1 MTLRFIQPLPELR
14 PYISKLWLCEHTG
27 ELAQHGTL
35 IVPNAR
41 PKIILPYKNGL
52 TTTGNGKT
60 ATCSESEICFIGIRD
75 VPVTLGSPEG
85 DSGSIGI
92 ELTTAGAYKFLR
104 TSMAEL
110 ANDLFSFSDLFGKS
124 GKELT
129 GRVGEAEDPLRKA
142 AIIQDFLLNALRTAN
157 RSNGIVDYTVD
168 LVLTTSGLAEIALLE
183 KKTGY
188 SRRYLG
194 MLFNDHLGISPKT
207 YSTIVRFQAFYKSLP
222 IAASTPDPLGL
233 YYDQSHF
240 IREFRRYTG
249 LTPTQYA
256 GFHNGFGRQF

>member
-1 MTLRFIQPLPELR
+1 MKLQFIQPLPELC

-27 ELAQHGTL
+27 GLARHGTL
-35 IVPNAR
+35 IAPNAK
-41 PKIILPYKNGL
+41 PKIILPYKNAL
-52 TTTGNGKT
+52 TTSGNGKIT
-60 ATCSESEICFIGIRD
+60 LCRESDICFIGIRD

-104 TSMAEL
+104 TSMAGL

-124 GKELT
+124 GSELT
-129 GRVGEAEDPLRKA
+129 ERVGETEDPLRKV
-142 AIIQDFLLNALRTAN
+142 AIIQQFLLNALRMAN
-157 RSNGIVDYTVD
+157 RSNGIVDYAVD
-168 LVLTTSGLAEIALLE
+168 LVLATSGLLE

-207 YSTIVRFQAFYKSLP
+207 YSTIVRFQAFYKGLP
-222 IAASTPDPLGL
+222 GEVSTPDPLGL